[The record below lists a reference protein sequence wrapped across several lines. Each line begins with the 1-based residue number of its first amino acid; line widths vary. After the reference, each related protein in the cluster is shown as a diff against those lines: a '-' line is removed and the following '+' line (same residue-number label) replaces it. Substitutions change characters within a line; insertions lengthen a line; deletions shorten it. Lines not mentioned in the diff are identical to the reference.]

1 MQINKTCLLLTA
13 GIMLS
18 ITPAF
23 ADGNAFTPLNFDDT
37 AYSVPNTTSTTS
49 TKSTLSTT
57 SATSSSQ
64 GYVDTKAASTQTI
77 TGNADLQG
85 AIAKID
91 TALEDIRADQNVCKA
106 KYADID
112 NQYKFIKNERSNMKK
127 QVKKNEKRIKE
138 LTRAKANLGKN
149 VL

>member
-1 MQINKTCLLLTA
+1 MQINKTCLLLSA
-13 GIMLS
+13 GLVLS
-18 ITPAF
+18 IAPSF

-37 AYSVPNTTSTTS
+37 AYSVPNTTKASS
-49 TKSTLSTT
+49 TKSAVSTT
-57 SATSSSQ
+57 SATSGQ
-64 GYVDTKAASTQTI
+64 GYVDTNAAGTQTI

>member
-1 MQINKTCLLLTA
+1 MVLTC
-13 GIMLS
+13 GC
-18 ITPAF
+18 AF

-49 TKSTLSTT
+49 TKSTLSTTT

>member
-1 MQINKTCLLLTA
+1 MQINN
-13 GIMLS
+13 
-18 ITPAF
+18 
-23 ADGNAFTPLNFDDT
+23 DGNAFTPLNFDDT
-37 AYSVPNTTSTTS
+37 AYSVPNTTKASS
-49 TKSTLSTT
+49 TKSAVSTT
-57 SATSSSQ
+57 SATSGQ
-64 GYVDTKAASTQTI
+64 GYVDTNAAGTQTI

>member
-1 MQINKTCLLLTA
+1 MQINKTCLLLSA
-13 GIMLS
+13 GLMLS
-18 ITPAF
+18 IAPAF

-37 AYSVPNTTSTTS
+37 AYSVPNTAKTTS
-49 TKSTLSTT
+49 TKSTVSTT
-57 SATSSSQ
+57 SATSSQ
-64 GYVDTKAASTQTI
+64 GYVDTNASSQTV

-138 LTRAKANLGKN
+138 LTKAKTNLGKN

>member
-1 MQINKTCLLLTA
+1 MLIAFYGIGIINRT
-13 GIMLS
+13 GIRWRQC
-18 ITPAF
+18 IYTV
-23 ADGNAFTPLNFDDT
+23 DDT
-37 AYSVPNTTSTTS
+37 AYSVPNTTKASS
-49 TKSTLSTT
+49 TKSAVSTT
-57 SATSSSQ
+57 SATSGQ
-64 GYVDTKAASTQTI
+64 GYVDTNAAGTQTI

>member
-1 MQINKTCLLLTA
+1 MQINKTCLLLSA
-13 GIMLS
+13 GLVLS
-18 ITPAF
+18 IAPAF

-37 AYSVPNTTSTTS
+37 AYSVPNTTKAPS
-49 TKSTLSTT
+49 TKSTVSTT
-57 SATSSSQ
+57 SATSSQ
-64 GYVDTKAASTQTI
+64 GYVDTNAAGVQTI